1 MKDVGDLQDE
11 MRIYEDVG
19 VAMQIQEAIKG
30 VMAGGDINSDD
41 LLSVETLE
49 KIRQKIY
56 AINSNPDPM
65 TVLFGAL
72 AGKTNNPIEAAL
84 QYVEALQKERSENY

>member
-1 MKDVGDLQDE
+1 
-11 MRIYEDVG
+11 
-19 VAMQIQEAIKG
+19 
-30 VMAGGDINSDD
+30 
-41 LLSVETLE
+41 LSLEILE

-65 TVLFGAL
+65 TVLFGAM

-84 QYVEALQKERSENY
+84 QYIEALQKERSEI